1 MTRIARRARVSTG
14 TVYPRFKNAETL
26 IQSSFTRAISRIVS
40 RNVEV
45 VAARGLGIDEYALT
59 VNAGYGPARKTWRN
73 FRTEM
78 HLEAAHNPELAR
90 FMESGFET
98 ATKFLEDSFR
108 KFGLPDQLA
117 TPISWFLHS
126 HAIGISLIYN
136 VLPEVDQIDYR
147 IMARWMISQ
156 LPK

>member
-1 MTRIARRARVSTG
+1 VR
-14 TVYPRFKNAETL
+14 
-26 IQSSFTRAISRIVS
+26 

-45 VAARGLGIDEYALT
+45 VAERGLGIDQYALT
-59 VNAGYGPARKTWRN
+59 VNAGYGTNRKVWRD

-78 HLEAAHNPELAR
+78 HVEAAHNAELAK
-90 FMESGFET
+90 FMEGGFET
-98 ATKFLEDSFR
+98 AAKFLEDSF
-108 KFGLPDQLA
+108 KEFGIPDQLA

-126 HAIGISLIYN
+126 HAIGISIIYN
-136 VLPEVDQIDYR
+136 VLPSVAEIDYR